1 MSNPCPPARTNPHP
15 HPDRGGAEST
25 EALMRG
31 APSDLPVAEVQ
42 QRENFLLQQQAKLH
56 QTSHLVAVGP

>member
-1 MSNPCPPARTNPHP
+1 
-15 HPDRGGAEST
+15 
-25 EALMRG
+25 MRG